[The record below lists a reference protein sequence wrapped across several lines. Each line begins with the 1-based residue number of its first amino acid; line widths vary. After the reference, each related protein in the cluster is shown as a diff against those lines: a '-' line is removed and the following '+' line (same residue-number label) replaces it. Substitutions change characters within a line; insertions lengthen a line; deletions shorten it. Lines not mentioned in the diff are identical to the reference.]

1 MNLLFNLPQLTQ
13 EALNLPEEQEIW
25 YAIPYDLDMENNYL
39 QDSFVVI
46 TKDTLFVTKEHRIE
60 KKILLDQC
68 SDVLFEPQNNCGL
81 MLAKTKDT
89 EVLLAR
95 CSMKHLI
102 RFSYV
107 ARGANMLVRKQYYK
121 IESLENEK
129 ICPTCGRAL
138 PGTKTCPHCQGQA
151 TAWKRFFS
159 LCNKYTV
166 RLILASL
173 FMIITSFL
181 NIMMPKVQQNFI
193 DESLMSDQGTLA
205 DVVAFVLFMLGI
217 TIILIIVNILKTWYC
232 TSLGARMAMDIRSRL
247 FNHLQDL
254 SLTYIQERKPGD
266 LMNRINHDSVQ
277 IRRFMEV
284 HFGNLCS
291 TLLTMIFALVY
302 MCIIDWKLTL
312 LSVVLLPISFF
323 LSYTRRK
330 NMKLRFR
337 LARRKSDRVNSSLQD
352 VLSGI
357 SVVKIFGKEKE
368 ETDKFRNLSDEY
380 AQVEKQNN
388 IFFAY
393 FIPVLNF
400 IMGLGIYLVTYFA
413 GIKVIGGTMT
423 PGVLNQFVAYAGIL
437 YGPLEQI
444 ANLPKQFAQMLTC
457 LDRIYDILDE
467 EPSFGNNPN
476 AKEIAIQGE
485 VEFRDVSFGYKS
497 YEPVLNNIDLK
508 VKKGEMIG
516 LVGASGTGKSTVIN
530 LLMHLY
536 EVDSGNLYID
546 GVDIK
551 DISLDCLRRQIGVVL
566 QETFLFSGTILEN
579 IRYAKPDAT
588 IEEVVRAAKIANA
601 HDYICRT
608 PDGYNTYI
616 GDNGYT
622 LSGGE
627 RQRLAIARAILNNP
641 KLLILDEATSNLDTE
656 SEYLIQKAL
665 ERLTEGKTTFAIAHR
680 LSTLR
685 NADRLVVIDKHRIA
699 EIGTHEELIEQNGI
713 YYNLV
718 KTQLEM
724 QRIQN

>member
-1 MNLLFNLPQLTQ
+1 MNLLFNLPKET
-13 EALNLPEEQEIW
+13 EKALNLLPEQKIW
-25 YAIPYDLDMENNYL
+25 YTIPYDLESDNRIL
-39 QDSFVVI
+39 SDSYIVV
-46 TKDTLFVTKEHRIE
+46 TKNMLFVTKNHQIE
-60 KKILLDQC
+60 KKILLDNC
-68 SDVLFEPQNNCGL
+68 MEIRFEPQNNCGL
-81 MLAKTKDT
+81 LLANIDGVDTYLAK
-89 EVLLAR
+89 
-95 CSMKHLI
+95 CSMKHLV

-107 ARGANMLVRKQYYK
+107 ARGANMLVRKQFYK
-121 IESLENEK
+121 VESLENETV
-129 ICPTCGRAL
+129 CPTCGRAL
-138 PGTKTCPHCQGQA
+138 PGTKTCPHCQGQG
-151 TAWKRFFS
+151 TAWKRFFA
-159 LCNKYTV
+159 LCQKHIL

-173 FMIITSFL
+173 FMIVASLF
-181 NIMMPKVQQNFI
+181 NIWMPKIQQQFI
-193 DESLMSDQGTLA
+193 DESLMSKQGTMNDVATFILLMLA
-205 DVVAFVLFMLGI
+205 I
-217 TIILIIVNILKTWYC
+217 TIVLIVVNILKNWYC
-232 TSLGARMAMDIRSRL
+232 TSLGARIAMDIRSKL
-247 FNHLQDL
+247 FNHLQTL

-266 LMNRINHDSVQ
+266 LMGRITGDSVQ

-312 LSVVLLPISFF
+312 LSLVLLPVSFF

-330 NMKLRFR
+330 NMRQRFR
-337 LARRKSDRVNSSLQD
+337 LARRKSDKVNSSLQD

-357 SVVKIFGKEKE
+357 SVVKIFGKEKD
-368 ETDKFRNLSDEY
+368 ETDKFRRLSDEY
-380 AQVEKQNN
+380 AQVEKRNN
-388 IFFAY
+388 VFFAY
-393 FIPVLNF
+393 FVPVLNF

-413 GIKVIGGTMT
+413 GIKVIGGSMT
-423 PGVLNQFVAYAGIL
+423 PGVLNQFIVYAGML

-444 ANLPKQFAQMLTC
+444 ANLPQQFANMLTS
-457 LDRIYDILDE
+457 LDRIYDVLDE
-467 EPSFGNNPN
+467 EPSFGTNPN
-476 AKEIAIQGE
+476 AKEISIEGE
-485 VEFRDVSFGYKS
+485 IEFKDVSFGYKS
-497 YEPVLNNIDLK
+497 YEPVLNNIDLT

-536 EVDSGNLYID
+536 EVDSGKLLID

-551 DISLDCLRRQIGVVL
+551 DITLDSLRRQIGVVL

-588 IEEVVRAAKIANA
+588 MEEVVRAAKIANA

-627 RQRLAIARAILNNP
+627 RQRLAIARAILNEP

-665 ERLTEGKTTFAIAHR
+665 ERITAGKTTFAIAHR

-699 EIGTHEELIEQNGI
+699 EMGTHEELIAKKGI
-713 YYNLV
+713 YYGLV

>member
-1 MNLLFNLPQLTQ
+1 MNLLFTLPSET
-13 EALNLPEEQEIW
+13 EKVLNLQENQEIW
-25 YAIPYDLDMENNYL
+25 YAVPYDLEPDNRILSNSYI
-39 QDSFVVI
+39 VV
-46 TKDTLFVTKEHRIE
+46 TKDTLFVTKNHQVVQ
-60 KKILLDQC
+60 KVILDNC
-68 SDVLFEPQNNCGL
+68 KEIRFEPQNNCGL
-81 MLAKTKDT
+81 LLANINGMDTYLAK
-89 EVLLAR
+89 
-95 CSMKHLI
+95 CSMKHLV

-107 ARGANMLVRKQYYK
+107 ARGTNMLVRKQFYK
-121 IESLENEK
+121 VESLENET

-151 TAWKRFFS
+151 TAWKRFFA
-159 LCNKYTV
+159 LCKKYTF
-166 RLILASL
+166 RLVLASL
-173 FMIITSFL
+173 FMIITSIF
-181 NIMMPKVQQNFI
+181 NIWMPKIQQGFI
-193 DESLMSDQGTLA
+193 DNSLMKKKGTLQ
-205 DVVAFVLFMLGI
+205 DVVVFVSLMLGM
-217 TIILIIVNILKTWYC
+217 TIILIVVNILKNWYC

-247 FNHLQDL
+247 FSHLQTL
-254 SLTYIQERKPGD
+254 SLTYILERKPGD
-266 LMNRINHDSVQ
+266 LMNRITNDSIQ

-284 HFGNLCS
+284 HFGNMCS
-291 TLLTMIFALVY
+291 TLLTMVFALVY

-312 LSVVLLPISFF
+312 LSLVLLPVSFF
-323 LSYTRRK
+323 LSYSRRK
-330 NMKLRFR
+330 SMRQRFR
-337 LARRKSDRVNSSLQD
+337 LARRKNDRLNSALQD

-357 SVVKIFGKEKE
+357 SVVKIFGKEKQ
-368 ETDKFRNLSDEY
+368 ETEKFRHLSDEY
-380 AQVEKQNN
+380 AQVQKSNDV
-388 IFFAY
+388 FFAY
-393 FIPVLNF
+393 FVPVLNF

-413 GIKVIGGTMT
+413 GVQVIAGDMT
-423 PGVLNQFVAYAGIL
+423 PGVLNQFIVYAGML

-444 ANLPKQFAQMLTC
+444 ANLPQQFANMLTS
-457 LDRIYDILDE
+457 LDRIYDVLDE
-467 EPSFGNNPN
+467 EPGFGVNPD
-476 AKEIAIQGE
+476 AKDISIEGE

-516 LVGASGTGKSTVIN
+516 LVGASGTGKSTMIN

-536 EVDSGNLYID
+536 EVDSGELLID
-546 GVDIK
+546 GVNIK
-551 DISLDCLRRQIGVVL
+551 DISLDSLRRQIGVVL

-579 IRYAKPDAT
+579 IRYAKPNAT
-588 IEEVVRAAKIANA
+588 MEEIVRAAKIANA

-627 RQRLAIARAILNNP
+627 RQRLAIARAILNEP

-685 NADRLVVIDKHRIA
+685 NADRLVVIDKHQIA
-699 EIGTHEELIEQNGI
+699 EIGTHEELIAKKGI
-713 YYNLV
+713 YYGLV